1 MMIAGRASS
10 AWRGAAA
17 AAARAPRPT
26 ASRAAASHLSS
37 HAHTAPPDAPASFID
52 RTKALGANAMLG
64 FFRATD
70 RFDATLEGLE
80 VTRVDTAGGAV
91 HATLR
96 VSDRVANTYG
106 TLHGGATATIVDVVG
121 TMALLAL
128 DPLRAGVSVDINV
141 SYVAAAKV
149 GETVHIVGRTLR
161 TGKRLGFT
169 QVDITR
175 SSDGALVATGRHTK
189 AL

>member
-1 MMIAGRASS
+1 MIRRLLAQCGVPPIAARVAFPAHAAAGRV
-10 AWRGAAA
+10 
-17 AAARAPRPT
+17 APT
-26 ASRAAASHLSS
+26 
-37 HAHTAPPDAPASFID
+37 HTHAPPAHAPVSFIE
-52 RTKALGANAMLG
+52 RTKVLGANAMLG
-64 FFRATD
+64 LFNMTN
-70 RFDATLEGLE
+70 RFDSSLEGLE

-96 VSDRVANTYG
+96 VTERVANGYG
-106 TLHGGATATIVDVVG
+106 TLHGGAAATIVDVVG

-128 DPLRAGVSVDINV
+128 DPLRPGVSVEINV
-141 SYVAAAKV
+141 SFVAAAKL
-149 GETVHIVGRTLR
+149 GETVHVVGRTLR

-175 SSDGALVATGRHTK
+175 ASDGALIATGRHTK